1 MAVKTA
7 IWVAAHLR
15 RCFGQGLT
23 GVIARR
29 GAEEAGSVLVR
40 VILRDG
46 SIRLFGPAPGPAF
59 DESGRRR
66 FRLKLAATLDEAS
79 VVDAMIAR
87 ELRFDPDLW
96 VVDIDDP
103 AGVGASRRRFLS
115 LISELL
121 VRFC

>member
-40 VILRDG
+40 VNLRDG

-59 DESGRRR
+59 DEAGRRR

-103 AGVGASRRRFLS
+103 AGSG
-115 LISELL
+115 LL
-121 VRFC
+121 DADFSP

>member
-23 GVIARR
+23 GVVARR
-29 GAEEAGSVLVR
+29 GAEEAGSVFVR

-59 DESGRRR
+59 DEQGRRR
-66 FRLKLAATLDEAS
+66 FHLRITAAIDEAQ

-87 ELRFDPDLW
+87 EVRFDPDLW
-96 VVDIDDP
+96 VLDIDDP
-103 AGVGASRRRFLS
+103 AGSG
-115 LISELL
+115 LL
-121 VRFC
+121 DADFSH

>member
-23 GVIARR
+23 GVVARR
-29 GAEEAGSVLVR
+29 GSDEAGSVFVR

-59 DESGRRR
+59 DEQGRRR
-66 FRLKLAATLDEAS
+66 FLLRMTANRDES
-79 VVDAMIAR
+79 QGIEAMIAR
-87 ELRFDPDLW
+87 EVRFDPDLW
-96 VVDIDDP
+96 VLEIDDP
-103 AGVGASRRRFLS
+103 AGSG
-115 LISELL
+115 LL
-121 VRFC
+121 DADFS

>member
-46 SIRLFGPAPGPAF
+46 SIHLFGPAPGPAF
-59 DESGRRR
+59 DEAGRRR
-66 FRLKLAATLDEAS
+66 FRLKLTATLDEAS

-103 AGVGASRRRFLS
+103 AGSG
-115 LISELL
+115 LL
-121 VRFC
+121 EADFSP

>member
-29 GAEEAGSVLVR
+29 GADEAGSVFVR

-46 SIRLFGPAPGPAF
+46 SIRLYGPAPGPAF
-59 DESGRRR
+59 DESGRRQ
-66 FRLKLAATLDEAS
+66 FQLRLTATPAETQA
-79 VVDAMIAR
+79 VDALIAR
-87 ELRFDPDLW
+87 EMRFDPDIWLLE
-96 VVDIDDP
+96 IDDP
-103 AGVGASRRRFLS
+103 SGFG
-115 LISELL
+115 LL
-121 VRFC
+121 DGDFSNS

>member
-23 GVIARR
+23 GVVARR
-29 GAEEAGSVLVR
+29 GADEAGSVFVR

-46 SIRLFGPAPGPAF
+46 TVRLFGPAPGPAF

-66 FRLKLAATLDEAS
+66 FRLRVTAALDEIE

-87 ELRFDPDLW
+87 EVRFDPDLW
-96 VVDIDDP
+96 VLDIDDP
-103 AGVGASRRRFLS
+103 EGSG
-115 LISELL
+115 LL
-121 VRFC
+121 DADFSHS

>member
-15 RCFGQGLT
+15 RCFGEGLT

-29 GAEEAGSVLVR
+29 GAEEAGTVFVR

-46 SIRLFGPAPGPAF
+46 SVRLFGPAPGPAF
-59 DESGRRR
+59 DEAGRRR
-66 FRLKLAATLDEAS
+66 FRLRIATTLDETG

-87 ELRFDPDLW
+87 EVRFDPDLW
-96 VVDIDDP
+96 VLDIDDP
-103 AGVGASRRRFLS
+103 SGSG
-115 LISELL
+115 LL
-121 VRFC
+121 DADFSH

>member
-59 DESGRRR
+59 DEAGRRR
-66 FRLKLAATLDEAS
+66 FRLKLTATLDEAS

-103 AGVGASRRRFLS
+103 AGSGFLDADFS
-115 LISELL
+115 P
-121 VRFC
+121 

>member
-46 SIRLFGPAPGPAF
+46 SIRLYGPAPGPAF
-59 DESGRRR
+59 DEAGRRR
-66 FRLKLAATLDEAS
+66 FRLKLAATLEEAS

-103 AGVGASRRRFLS
+103 TGSG
-115 LISELL
+115 LL
-121 VRFC
+121 DADFSH

>member
-46 SIRLFGPAPGPAF
+46 SIHLFGPAPGPAF
-59 DESGRRR
+59 DEAGRRR
-66 FRLKLAATLDEAS
+66 FRLKLTATLDEAS

-103 AGVGASRRRFLS
+103 AGSGFLDADFS
-115 LISELL
+115 P
-121 VRFC
+121 

>member
-29 GAEEAGSVLVR
+29 GADEAGSVFVR

-46 SIRLFGPAPGPAF
+46 SIRLFGPAPGPSF
-59 DESGRRR
+59 DDAGRRR
-66 FRLKLAATLDEAS
+66 FRLRITATLDEAG
-79 VVDAMIAR
+79 VVDALIAR

-103 AGVGASRRRFLS
+103 AGSG
-115 LISELL
+115 LL
-121 VRFC
+121 EADFSH